1 VGFRLKIDF
10 DKQLIF
16 GVNRRKMKDNN
27 SQKFFGIVI
36 SKELLAN
43 RELSL
48 ADKVV
53 YSYVASFKN
62 FCVESNHNIADKI
75 GVSTSTVAHSI
86 SKLEGA
92 GFIFVE
98 KMNGNNSA
106 RRLYAVADKPNRL
119 AYLKQKK
126 RKMACG
132 KPVENFEPIV
142 QNLHEVVQNL
152 HYSQQGG
159 VVQNLHTK
167 NKRIKKN
174 KGKSDD
180 FRGATSPPKAVKE
193 AFGGRLVKDHDDP
206 EFERKFYERN
216 TIRLMGASS

>member
-1 VGFRLKIDF
+1 
-10 DKQLIF
+10 
-16 GVNRRKMKDNN
+16 MKGNN

-36 SKELLAN
+36 SKDLLAN

-53 YSYVASFKN
+53 YSYIASFKN
-62 FCVESNHNIADKI
+62 FCIESNHNIADKI

-92 GFIFVE
+92 DFIFVE
-98 KMNGNNSA
+98 KLNGNNSA
-106 RRLYAVADKPNRL
+106 RRLYAVANKPNRL
-119 AYLKQKK
+119 AYLKQKT

-132 KPVENFEPIV
+132 KPVENFGTIV
-142 QNLHEVVQNL
+142 QTLHEVVQNL

-174 KGKSDD
+174 KGKSGN
-180 FRGATSPPKAVKE
+180 FRGAASPPKAVAE
-193 AFGGRLVKDHDDP
+193 AFGGRIAKKREDP

-216 TIRLMGASS
+216 TIRVIGASQ

>member
-1 VGFRLKIDF
+1 
-10 DKQLIF
+10 
-16 GVNRRKMKDNN
+16 MKE
-27 SQKFFGIVI
+27 STGQKFFGIVI

-86 SKLEGA
+86 SKLEGV
-92 GFIFVE
+92 GFIYVE

-119 AYLKQKK
+119 AYLKQKN

-132 KPVENFEPIV
+132 KLVENSEGVV
-142 QNLHEVVQNL
+142 QNLHDFVQNL

-174 KGKSDD
+174 KAKIDN
-180 FRGATSPPKAVKE
+180 FRGAESPPKAMCG
-193 AFGGRLVKDHDDP
+193 AFGGLSRPDRKSKD
-206 EFERKFYERN
+206 FEQQFYRWN
-216 TIRLMGASS
+216 TIRLGAD

>member
-1 VGFRLKIDF
+1 
-10 DKQLIF
+10 
-16 GVNRRKMKDNN
+16 MKE
-27 SQKFFGIVI
+27 STGQKFFGIVI
-36 SKELLAN
+36 PKELLAN
-43 RELSL
+43 RELGL

-75 GVSTSTVAHSI
+75 GVSISTVAHSI
-86 SKLEGA
+86 PRLEGA

-98 KMNGNNSA
+98 KMNGNNLA

-119 AYLKQKK
+119 TYLKQKN
-126 RKMACG
+126 RKMPCG
-132 KPVENFEPIV
+132 KPVENFESIV

-174 KGKSDD
+174 KAKNAN
-180 FRGATSPPKAVKE
+180 FRGAERPPKAMLE
-193 AFGGRLVKDHDDP
+193 AFGGRPRRSRNSDN
-206 EFERKFYERN
+206 FEQEFYERN
-216 TIRLMGASS
+216 TIRLGAI

>member
-1 VGFRLKIDF
+1 
-10 DKQLIF
+10 
-16 GVNRRKMKDNN
+16 MKE
-27 SQKFFGIVI
+27 STGQKFFGIVI

-48 ADKVV
+48 ADKVI

-119 AYLKQKK
+119 AYLKQKN

-174 KGKSDD
+174 KAKTDN
-180 FRGATSPPKAVKE
+180 FRGAESPPKATWE
-193 AFGGRLVKDHDDP
+193 AFGGLSRPDRKSKD
-206 EFERKFYERN
+206 FEQQFYRWN
-216 TIRLMGASS
+216 TIRLGAN

>member
-1 VGFRLKIDF
+1 
-10 DKQLIF
+10 
-16 GVNRRKMKDNN
+16 MKE
-27 SQKFFGIVI
+27 STGQKFFGIVI
-36 SKELLAN
+36 TKELLAN

-86 SKLEGA
+86 SKLEEA

-98 KMNGNNSA
+98 KVNGNNSA

-119 AYLKQKK
+119 EYLKQKN

-174 KGKSDD
+174 KGKSDY
-180 FRGATSPPKAVKE
+180 FRGAECPPKALCG
-193 AFGGRLVKDHDDP
+193 AFGGLGRPSRKSQH
-206 EFERKFYERN
+206 FEQEFYERN
-216 TIRLMGASS
+216 TIRLGAD